1 MLKNCPKLYK
11 IKLEKNLIE
20 DIENLKCLANYNLKK
35 IDLDGNPIASNLSN
49 YREELFKLVPSLTAI
64 DGIDR
69 EGNEVESTQYGEEE
83 GEEEDDDGDYEEAEE
98 EGELSEDEEEGDDN
112 LGEDDDEDDEDDDDE
127 EKPQKKSKE

>member
-83 GEEEDDDGDYEEAEE
+83 GEEEDDGDYEEAEE
-98 EGELSEDEEEGDDN
+98 EGELSEDDEEGDDN
-112 LGEDDDEDDEDDDDE
+112 LGEDDEDDEDDDDE